1 MVKEC
6 KRMEQI
12 KKKIEEVVQKIKN
25 DKNFAAK
32 FQEDPVKALE
42 GVLGVDLPEDQ
53 INAVI
58 SGVKA
63 KINLDTVSDLLDSD
77 GDGKPDLGALSKLG
91 GILGKK

>member
-1 MVKEC
+1 
-6 KRMEQI
+6 MELV
-12 KKKIEEVVQKIKN
+12 KKKIEEVVEKIKN

-32 FQEDPVKALE
+32 FRKDPVKALE
-42 GVLGVDLPEDQ
+42 GVLGVDLPDDQ

-63 KINLDTVSDLLDSD
+63 KINLDTVSGMLDSD
-77 GDGKPDLGALSKLG
+77 GDGKPDLGGLSKLG

>member
-1 MVKEC
+1 
-6 KRMEQI
+6 MELV
-12 KKKIEEVVQKIKN
+12 KKKNEEVVEKIRN

-32 FQEDPVKALE
+32 FQKDPVKALE
-42 GVLGVDLPEDQ
+42 GVLGVDLPDDQ

-77 GDGKPDLGALSKLG
+77 GDGKPDLGGLGKLG

>member
-1 MVKEC
+1 
-6 KRMEQI
+6 MEQI
-12 KKKIEEVVQKIKN
+12 KKKIEEVVQKIKA

-32 FQEDPVKALE
+32 FQKDPAKALE
-42 GVLGVDLPEDQ
+42 GVLGMELPEEQ

-63 KINLDTVSDLLDSD
+63 KINLDTVSGMLDSD
-77 GDGKPDLGALSKLG
+77 GDGKPDLGALGKLG

>member
-1 MVKEC
+1 
-6 KRMEQI
+6 MEQI
-12 KKKIEEVVQKIKN
+12 KKKIEEVVQKVKA

-32 FQEDPVKALE
+32 FQKDPAKALE
-42 GVLGVDLPEDQ
+42 GVLGVELPEEQ

-63 KINLDTVSDLLDSD
+63 KINLDTVSGMLDSD
-77 GDGKPDLGALSKLG
+77 GDGKPDLGGLSKLG

>member
-1 MVKEC
+1 
-6 KRMEQI
+6 MEQI
-12 KKKIEEVVQKIKN
+12 KKKIEEVVQKIKA

-32 FQEDPVKALE
+32 FQKDPAKALE
-42 GVLGVDLPEDQ
+42 GVLGMELPEEQ

-63 KINLDTVSDLLDSD
+63 KINLDTVSGMLDSD
-77 GDGKPDLGALSKLG
+77 GDGKPDLGSLSKLG

>member
-1 MVKEC
+1 
-6 KRMEQI
+6 MELV
-12 KKKIEEVVQKIKN
+12 KKKIEEVVEKIRN

-32 FQEDPVKALE
+32 FQKDPVKALE
-42 GVLGVDLPEDQ
+42 GVLGVDLPDDH

-63 KINLDTVSDLLDSD
+63 KINLYTVSGMLDSD
-77 GDGKPDLGALSKLG
+77 GDGKPDLGGLSKLG

>member
-1 MVKEC
+1 
-6 KRMEQI
+6 MEQI
-12 KKKIEEVVQKIKN
+12 KKKIEEVVQKVKA

-32 FQEDPVKALE
+32 FQKDPAKALE
-42 GVLGVDLPEDQ
+42 GVLGVELPEEQ

-63 KINLDTVSDLLDSD
+63 KINLDTVSGMLDSD
-77 GDGKPDLGALSKLG
+77 GDGKPDLGNLSKLG

>member
-1 MVKEC
+1 
-6 KRMEQI
+6 MELV
-12 KKKIEEVVQKIKN
+12 KKKIEEVVEKIKN

-32 FQEDPVKALE
+32 FQKDPVKALE
-42 GVLGVDLPEDQ
+42 GVLGVDLPDDQ

-63 KINLDTVSDLLDSD
+63 KINLDTVSGMLDSD
-77 GDGKPDLGALSKLG
+77 GDGKPDLGSLSKLG

>member
-1 MVKEC
+1 
-6 KRMEQI
+6 MELI

-32 FQEDPVKALE
+32 FQKDPVKALE
-42 GVLGVDLPEDQ
+42 EVLGVDLPEDQ

-63 KINLDTVSDLLDSD
+63 KINLDTVSGMLDSD
-77 GDGKPDLGALSKLG
+77 GDGKPDLGALGKLG

>member
-1 MVKEC
+1 
-6 KRMEQI
+6 MEQI
-12 KKKIEEVVQKIKN
+12 KKKIEEVVQKIKA

-32 FQEDPVKALE
+32 FQKDPAKALE
-42 GVLGVDLPEDQ
+42 GVLGVELPEEQ

-63 KINLDTVSDLLDSD
+63 KINLDTVSGMLDSD
-77 GDGKPDLGALSKLG
+77 GDGKPDLGSLSKLG

>member
-1 MVKEC
+1 
-6 KRMEQI
+6 MEQI
-12 KKKIEEVVQKIKN
+12 KKKIEEVVQKVKA

-32 FQEDPVKALE
+32 FQKDPAKALE
-42 GVLGVDLPEDQ
+42 GVLGVELPEEQ

-63 KINLDTVSDLLDSD
+63 KINLDTVSGMLDSD
-77 GDGKPDLGALSKLG
+77 GDGKPDLGSLSKLG